1 MNDILYLVKNGT
13 ENEELRYSLRTIEK
27 NFPYGRVWIYG
38 GCPEY
43 IKPDK
48 HVYIYQDVIGATK
61 WERTTAMLK
70 LACEN
75 KDITDDFWLFNDD
88 FFVTQPIPLE
98 VMPNIYSGDLYK
110 RIVEIEENNRRQI
123 GAYSR
128 RLRDTV
134 QALTSA
140 GYGVKN
146 YATHTPMLINKAKA
160 LETIEKFSGLPM
172 FRCLYGNMHNI
183 GGKNRKTDVKIST
196 IYEEYDGKSIYLSTT
211 DESFRNGNAG
221 NWIREHFTEPSRWE
235 R

>member
-88 FFVTQPIPLE
+88 FFVTQPITLE

-123 GAYSR
+123 
-128 RLRDTV
+128 
-134 QALTSA
+134 
-140 GYGVKN
+140 K
-146 YATHTPMLINKAKA
+146 
-160 LETIEKFSGLPM
+160 
-172 FRCLYGNMHNI
+172 I
-183 GGKNRKTDVKIST
+183 GRAHV
-196 IYEEYDGKSIYLSTT
+196 
-211 DESFRNGNAG
+211 
-221 NWIREHFTEPSRWE
+221 
-235 R
+235 